1 MLGSRLVDV
10 LSSEHEVK
18 AIDIDNCDITNQKET
33 TKTITDYSPSIIIHT
48 AAYTDVDG
56 SELNLEKA
64 FAVNTGGTEN
74 VVSAAK
80 KVGSTLFYISTDY
93 VFDGEKDEPYEE
105 TDIPNPINIY
115 GRSKLEGEKITQAL
129 LEKYLILRTS
139 WLFGPNGKNFV
150 ITILQKAKEKETLK
164 VVDDQIGSPT
174 YTLDLAKAIKSLLST
189 LNSQLS
195 TKFYGIYNITNSGS
209 CSWYEFAKEIISLK
223 QLKTQILPVSSAEIK
238 RPAKRPKMSILDS
251 SKLMNIFN
259 LKLRSWKEALNHFL
273 LTSA

>member
-189 LNSQLS
+189 LN
-195 TKFYGIYNITNSGS
+195 
-209 CSWYEFAKEIISLK
+209 
-223 QLKTQILPVSSAEIK
+223 
-238 RPAKRPKMSILDS
+238 
-251 SKLMNIFN
+251 
-259 LKLRSWKEALNHFL
+259 
-273 LTSA
+273 